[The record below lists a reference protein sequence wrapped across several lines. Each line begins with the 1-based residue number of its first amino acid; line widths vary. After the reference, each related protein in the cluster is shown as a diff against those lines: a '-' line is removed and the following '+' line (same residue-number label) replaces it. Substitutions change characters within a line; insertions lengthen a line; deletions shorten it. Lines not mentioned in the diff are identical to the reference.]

1 VTAAPNSAKH
11 APVFRLRDGGLR
23 GVSAEM
29 LLLPT
34 GLVTAAVLA
43 RELGPADYG
52 LFALVSAFIGWIGLT
67 TTSFLVRPAIKFVS
81 ETDHWEPVATSI
93 LRWRLAIGSAATLVV
108 LIGSSVF
115 AELLGETALT
125 PYLRVFA
132 VDLLLVNLVRTYRDV
147 LTGTGRF
154 REVATLSAIRWIVRM
169 VLLATLVAITHSVM
183 AAVVGSVV
191 TSLVELAFARRYQS
205 LKLRGTAGLGA
216 AHLWSVAA
224 PLLVFSSALQLHTK
238 VDLFALSALGGTPVD
253 TGLYSA
259 AQNLAVPPSLFALG
273 FAPLLLATLGRL
285 ERTGQHQDASETAR
299 FSLRICL
306 SLLPLWAMV
315 AGASDEIIPLIYGTA
330 FAGAAPLLTLLFGAT
345 VSLAATSV
353 CVSIVTASTRA
364 AGVSRNV
371 TLLGALLLGSAIAL
385 HLFLIPRMG
394 ALGAAL
400 ATSLSALASAV
411 VGLIMVQLAWR
422 VQAYGTGARM
432 LLAGV
437 PVYWLASVIH
447 TAAWWTLG
455 FKFVLLFLATVA
467 ILFVIGEFS
476 TNDRR
481 RVGELLRAPHLAS
494 GEITEP

>member
-1 VTAAPNSAKH
+1 MSTAPDAAKH
-11 APVFRLRDGGLR
+11 APVFRLRDGALR

-34 GLVTAAVLA
+34 GLITAAVLA
-43 RELGPADYG
+43 RVLGPANYG

-67 TTSFLVRPAIKFVS
+67 TTSLLARAAVKFVS
-81 ETDHWEPVATSI
+81 ETEHWEPVASSI

-108 LIGSSVF
+108 LIGASAF
-115 AELLGETALT
+115 ARLLGEPSLT

-147 LTGTGRF
+147 LTGTGHF
-154 REVATLSAIRWIVRM
+154 REVATLSVVRWIVRM
-169 VLLATLVAITHSVM
+169 VLLAGLVAITHSVM

-191 TSLVELAFARRYQS
+191 TSLVELLVASRYQS
-205 LKLRGTAGLGA
+205 LKLCGPAGLA
-216 AHLWSVAA
+216 SSRLWSVAA

-238 VDLFALSALGGTPVD
+238 VDLFAISALGGTAID
-253 TGLYSA
+253 AGLYSA

-285 ERTGQHQDASETAR
+285 ERTGQHHDATETAR
-299 FSLRICL
+299 LSLRLCL
-306 SLLPLWAMV
+306 SLIPLAAIV
-315 AGASDEIIPLIYGTA
+315 AGASSEIIPLIFGAA

-345 VSLAATSV
+345 VSLAATAV

-364 AGVSRNV
+364 VGVSRNV
-371 TLLGALLLGSAIAL
+371 TMLGALLLGSALAL
-385 HLFLIPRMG
+385 HLVLIPRLG

-400 ATSLSALASAV
+400 ATALSAFASAV
-411 VGLIMVQLAWR
+411 VALIMVHRTWR
-422 VQAYGTGARM
+422 VQAYATGVRM

-437 PVYWLASVIH
+437 PVYWMAAVLH

-455 FKFVLLFLATVA
+455 LKLVLLVLVTVA
-467 ILFVIGEFS
+467 ILVIIGEFS
-476 TNDRR
+476 TDDRR
-481 RVGELLRAPHLAS
+481 RVRELLRSA
-494 GEITEP
+494 T